1 MYFLPQYFQHAILF
15 TDRENDN
22 FETKTWSY
30 LSIGEKNRVRITDM
44 PTFSCFQTLGL
55 YTIYILLI
63 ESLRGSFMKE
73 VFAVLYMNA

>member
-1 MYFLPQYFQHAILF
+1 MRYQLF
-15 TDRENDN
+15 
-22 FETKTWSY
+22 KY
-30 LSIGEKNRVRITDM
+30 RVRITDM

-73 VFAVLYMNA
+73 VFVVLYMNA

>member
-63 ESLRGSFMKE
+63 ESLRGSFMKK
-73 VFAVLYMNA
+73 VFVVLYMNA